1 MIGANPEKV
10 FDYLADFSHHPDW
23 AAHRSTVTKTSP
35 GPAGVGTTFAS
46 DARMTGSKFHDDL
59 TITEFVPNDRIVF
72 EVTGDAGKFRHT
84 FLLRQEWDSPHQS
97 GRATAA
103 QPDMEDPLADR
114 CVRHS
119 PYPGRRSEAHQGQIG
134 SAVTII
140 SRPDSRGRYGPYG
153 GQYGRRDT
161 DGAPSTGWRCLYS
174 A

>member
-84 FLLRQEWDSPHQS
+84 FLLRQESGGTRLTKAVEPLRLNLIWRIRWPIGAFVIPHIL
-97 GRATAA
+97 GGDLKRIKARLEA
-103 QPDMEDPLADR
+103 Q
-114 CVRHS
+114 
-119 PYPGRRSEAHQGQIG
+119 
-134 SAVTII
+134 
-140 SRPDSRGRYGPYG
+140 
-153 GQYGRRDT
+153 
-161 DGAPSTGWRCLYS
+161 
-174 A
+174 